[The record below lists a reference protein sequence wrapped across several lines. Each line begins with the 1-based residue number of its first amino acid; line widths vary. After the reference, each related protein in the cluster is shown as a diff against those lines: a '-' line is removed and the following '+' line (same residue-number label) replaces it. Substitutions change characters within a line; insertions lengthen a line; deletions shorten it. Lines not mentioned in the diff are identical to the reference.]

1 VRTPLVAIPLIAA
14 LIGLT
19 GCGGD
24 GEPTSTTTGATTAA
38 AGDAATGAASGPTGG
53 GTSAPAAVPDV
64 EACSLLRPAEVGKTL
79 GVGGVTSRQRGGG
92 RLVECMWAPAELFPN
107 ATVSVVGTGFEGS
120 YYKVHGIE
128 PEAGF
133 LGADRGGA
141 DESNPRSIVIVASK
155 GDTAFMLQVGGAA
168 FGDDA
173 LRDQRPAQ
181 ARALAKLVL
190 DRL

>member
-1 VRTPLVAIPLIAA
+1 MRTPLVAIPLIAA

-24 GEPTSTTTGATTAA
+24 DEPTGTTPGTASGAA
-38 AGDAATGAASGPTGG
+38 AGPTGG
-53 GTSAPAAVPDV
+53 GTRASDAAPDV
-64 EACSLLRPAEVGKTL
+64 EACSLLEPAEVGRTL

-92 RLVECMWAPAELFPN
+92 QLVECMWAPADLFPN